1 MNMDDVSYLS
11 EKERATLAGLDPAAK
26 ALVLKMTQE
35 TAKQERTKMK
45 IQEGLQ
51 AASDRKRRLEVLDR
65 VDKTMDE
72 EWIKKA
78 KQSDEDIGVL
88 AEGVKMLKGEMEW
101 LTKKQVK
108 KGKKII
114 EKGCNNVVFTG
125 GWHFYFLLVFL
136 PYIFTAFSTY

>member
-1 MNMDDVSYLS
+1 MDDISYLS

-101 LTKKQVK
+101 LTKKQV
-108 KGKKII
+108 
-114 EKGCNNVVFTG
+114 
-125 GWHFYFLLVFL
+125 
-136 PYIFTAFSTY
+136 